1 MCINMYLWLNV
12 MFLNLRSTQLHL
24 HPNSNGM
31 VYYNST
37 ENMVNEIMTL
47 TIYFF
52 FKTFTCIGQD
62 LN

>member
-1 MCINMYLWLNV
+1 